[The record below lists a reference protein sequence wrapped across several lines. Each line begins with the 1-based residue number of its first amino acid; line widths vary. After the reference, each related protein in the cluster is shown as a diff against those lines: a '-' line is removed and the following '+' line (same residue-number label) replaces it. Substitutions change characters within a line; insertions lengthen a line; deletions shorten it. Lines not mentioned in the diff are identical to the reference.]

1 MQQAISLF
9 CLAGNMADNEEIVSY
24 VLVNWIENNTYS
36 VQNACCV
43 INEKMLRDKSIGG
56 LVKWMEEGV
65 KELKKGWG
73 TYQVHILAFDS

>member
-1 MQQAISLF
+1 
-9 CLAGNMADNEEIVSY
+9 MAANEEIVSY
-24 VLVNWIENNTYS
+24 VLVNWIENNRPTYS

-65 KELKKGWG
+65 KEPKKGWG
-73 TYQVHILAFDS
+73 TYPAHILAVDG